1 MFSLA
6 ADDCYVTIAYFARPL
21 IGDDGIVAG
30 MHVVLDGKYCI
41 LKLVI
46 LCSRLNEPY
55 GGVVRDV
62 FPLRLYENCI
72 LFQ

>member
-30 MHVVLDGKYCI
+30 MHVVLDGKNCV

-46 LCSRLNEPY
+46 L
-55 GGVVRDV
+55 
-62 FPLRLYENCI
+62 
-72 LFQ
+72 